1 MKIIRSDSYRV
12 SQRVELRAGD
22 VFRATGGP
30 YWRLA
35 DGTKVRLSAT
45 GPFKFLS
52 HVARGA
58 VEWIEATDR
67 EKNFCVLH
75 LAGRRRR
82 IDVSLV
88 ARPYRILGKKRSRI
102 AKA

>member
-30 YWRLA
+30 YWKSLQ
-35 DGTKVRLSAT
+35 GTKIKLNAT
-45 GPFKFLS
+45 GPFTFIS
-52 HVARGA
+52 HVTRGA
-58 VEWIEATDR
+58 VEWIEATDKS
-67 EKNFCVLH
+67 KNFCVLH
-75 LAGRRRR
+75 VAGRRRR
-82 IDVSLV
+82 IDASIVT
-88 ARPYRILGKKRSRI
+88 RPYRILGKKRSRI